1 MSDDGIVY
9 STGVGQICPD
19 CARAKADCVCAQE
32 RPAAGG
38 DGVVRVRREVKG
50 RRGKTVTR
58 ISGLPLSGAALKELA
73 RRLKQR
79 CGSGGGRD
87 GADLLIQGDQ
97 VAAVIAA
104 LAAEGFE
111 AKRAGG

>member
-50 RRGKTVTR
+50 RRG
-58 ISGLPLSGAALKELA
+58 
-73 RRLKQR
+73 
-79 CGSGGGRD
+79 
-87 GADLLIQGDQ
+87 
-97 VAAVIAA
+97 
-104 LAAEGFE
+104 
-111 AKRAGG
+111 